1 MDFRPEYLAKS
12 SKRGSG
18 YLSSQS
24 LHVIQ
29 GKGIEKYAVEA
40 CSLKSYAPL
49 RKHPGTLASRCL
61 CLHRGFEHLCS
72 VLLAL
77 QSAYES
83 PGPAQYS
90 M

>member
-18 YLSSQS
+18 YLSSRS

-40 CSLKSYAPL
+40 CSLKSYALYMHMFLEETPWHSG
-49 RKHPGTLASRCL
+49 KQVPVFT
-61 CLHRGFEHLCS
+61 
-72 VLLAL
+72 
-77 QSAYES
+77 
-83 PGPAQYS
+83 
-90 M
+90 